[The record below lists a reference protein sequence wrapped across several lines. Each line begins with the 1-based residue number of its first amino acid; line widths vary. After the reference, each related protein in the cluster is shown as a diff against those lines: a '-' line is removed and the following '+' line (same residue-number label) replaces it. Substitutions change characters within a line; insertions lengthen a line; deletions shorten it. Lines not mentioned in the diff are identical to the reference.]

1 MDLRLSD
8 EQQATEDSV
17 AKVCARF
24 GDDYWSACD
33 SEARFTEAAICFSMA
48 MAGA

>member
-8 EQQATEDSV
+8 EQQAIEGGV

-33 SEARFTEAAICFSMA
+33 SEGRFPDKPKSPGAIA
-48 MAGA
+48 